1 MNKLRFVLKIHRKLE
16 QQYSFLCEGWP
27 WQFLFED
34 SQYCFE
40 SGMVIS
46 KNDIEGKQSN
56 NVQEVHMKPF
66 KNQYK
71 IWGHLMI

>member
-1 MNKLRFVLKIHRKLE
+1 MNNLRLVLKVHRKLE
-16 QQYSFLCEGWP
+16 QQYYCLYEGWT

-40 SGMVIS
+40 SDIVIS
-46 KNDIEGKQSN
+46 NKDLEGKQSN
-56 NVQEVHMKPF
+56 NVKEVHMKPL